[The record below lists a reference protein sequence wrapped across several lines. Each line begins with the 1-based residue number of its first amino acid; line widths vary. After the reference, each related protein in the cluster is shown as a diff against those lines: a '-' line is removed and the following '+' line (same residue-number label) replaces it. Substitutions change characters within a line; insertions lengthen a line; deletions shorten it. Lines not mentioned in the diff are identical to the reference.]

1 MSNIIKFQL
10 LTCNSRSG
18 SKNGRDWVMTE
29 AKGMLQ
35 VTDKD
40 GDIKTDIATVMMPKG
55 APLNMPQG
63 LYDLHC
69 DHYIDRENKLQFAI
83 RKVEPS
89 KVQQPLPKAV

>member
-1 MSNIIKFQL
+1 
-10 LTCNSRSG
+10 
-18 SKNGRDWVMTE
+18 MTE

-40 GDIKTDIATVMMPKG
+40 GDAKTDIATVMMPKG

-63 LYDLHC
+63 LYDLHF
-69 DHYIDRENKLQFAI
+69 DHYIDRENKLQVAI

-89 KVQQPLPKAV
+89 KQQPVAAKVG

>member
-1 MSNIIKFQL
+1 MSHIIKFQL

-35 VTDKD
+35 VTDRD
-40 GDIKTDIATVMMPKG
+40 GDVMTDIATVMMPKG
-55 APLNMPQG
+55 APLHMPQG

-89 KVQQPLPKAV
+89 KQQQPTPKVS